1 MPFSRDDSPIECIA
15 TSKFTHVMKQVEP
28 NLWLNM
34 VVQHPEALY
43 GKGESEAQTASDQD
57 GETIANAKF
66 TYSQFTEQDS
76 RIFYL
81 LLEQYYAYLKMFHG
95 TLKDLVA
102 EHTTADSLG
111 LMGEQLSDF
120 TMSFQKYFFTEE
132 YCDNFFWNVCFQGFF
147 YCPIDKRSFL

>member
-1 MPFSRDDSPIECIA
+1 M
-15 TSKFTHVMKQVEP
+15 
-28 NLWLNM
+28 WLNM
-34 VVQHPEALY
+34 VIQHPEALY

-95 TLKDLVA
+95 TLTDLVA
-102 EHTTADSLG
+102 EHTTADSLA
-111 LMGEQLSDF
+111 LMG
-120 TMSFQKYFFTEE
+120 
-132 YCDNFFWNVCFQGFF
+132 
-147 YCPIDKRSFL
+147 